1 MSISSILNKSENIN
15 VNYAAR
21 IARVDEVHPIPD
33 AHSIV
38 KAVLGTD
45 TVVVSKD
52 TKVGDIVVF
61 FPVGACISSK
71 YLRMQNLYSD
81 ADLNSNYDDYLT
93 IANELQAL
101 MTKPTKD
108 EEDISKIQELDA
120 RRKHMVGFFNRKGI
134 VRCIKLRGQV
144 SMGYVAPVTT
154 LEQVWPELRSV
165 LWSKELGAV
174 FDMVGTEE
182 LCWKYIPDT
191 KSSSPSIEDET
202 NHKMPWYKRSFRKLK
217 KFDRLIPGYFRP
229 HYDTAHLDRNAD
241 LIDPMDE
248 ITETVK
254 VHGTSVIL
262 ANLPVRRRLNWWER
276 LLKKLGA
283 DIQETE
289 FGEIYSTRRV
299 IQNKYINPF
308 ATRANNEPE
317 NEYQAVNEEFIDFL
331 SPGMSVYGEI
341 VGYKPNGK
349 CIQSPKGVDHDYGC
363 NPGEHKFM
371 PYRITETD
379 SEGNVK
385 EWSIHEVMDWVN
397 TVREMLPENEKPKLM
412 DMVIVYEGRA
422 GNQYY
427 LYEQILNSTQRSEY
441 EAELQAFKDSPEY
454 CGFLPKRLESFM
466 EFAKNKWRVA
476 WVEALHNDKAGIGME
491 LPEPLCR
498 NKKAPREGI
507 VIRITGDPEARA
519 WKCKTK
525 AHAML
530 AQKAQDAGEADP
542 EDLA

>member
-1 MSISSILNKSENIN
+1 MSILNKSADIN

-21 IARVDEVHPIPD
+21 IARVDEIHPIPD

-71 YLRMQNLYSD
+71 YLRELNLYSE
-81 ADLNSNYDDYLT
+81 ADLNSNYEDYAT
-93 IANELQAL
+93 VVNQLQAL
-101 MTKPTKD
+101 MTKPAKD
-108 EEDISKIQELDA
+108 EKDISDIQALDA
-120 RRKHMVGFFNRKGI
+120 RKKSMVGFFSRKGN

-165 LWSKELGAV
+165 LWSKELGNV
-174 FDMVGTEE
+174 FDMIGTEQ
-182 LCWKYIPDT
+182 LCWKYIPAT
-191 KSSSPSIEDET
+191 KESSPDAEVNNSY
-202 NHKMPWYKRSFRKLK
+202 KMPWYKRSLRKLK
-217 KFDRLIPGYFRP
+217 RFDRLIPGFFLP
-229 HYDTAHLDRNAD
+229 HYDTAHLDRNAH
-241 LIDPMDE
+241 LIDPDDV

-262 ANLPVRRRLNWWER
+262 ANLPVRRQLNWWER
-276 LLKKLGA
+276 LLKKLGMKV
-283 DIQETE
+283 QETE

-308 ATRANNEPE
+308 ATRANHEPG
-317 NEYQAVNEEFIDFL
+317 NEYQAVNAEFIDFL

-363 NPGEHKFM
+363 ECGEHKFM
-371 PYRITETD
+371 PYRITETNE
-379 SEGNVK
+379 EGVVK

-397 TVREMLPENEKPKLM
+397 MVREMLPENEKSKIM
-412 DMVIVYEGRA
+412 DMVLVYDGKA
-422 GNQYY
+422 GDQYG
-427 LYEQILNSTQRSEY
+427 LYEQVKSNTQRSEY
-441 EAELQAFKDSPEY
+441 EAELQAFRNSPEY
-454 CGFLPKRLESFM
+454 CGFLPKRLESFE
-466 EFAKNKWRVA
+466 EFIKNKWRVT
-476 WVEALHNDKAGIGME
+476 WVAALHNDRAIIGME
-491 LPEPLCR
+491 LPEPLCK

-507 VIRITGDPEARA
+507 VVRITGDPEARA
-519 WKCKTK
+519 WKCKTQ